1 MESAHVRIM
10 ISAGGTGGGVY
21 PALAV
26 AEALHRLFPDDL
38 TLTFVGARGDIGR
51 NLVRQADVPF
61 DSYHE
66 VLAGP
71 LHGLPR
77 HQQMLSGSKIALGVA
92 QALALVLRLRPQVL
106 FLTGGWVGVPM
117 ALACWLLRRPIV
129 IYVPDIEPGLML
141 KTMGRYFARAIA
153 ATVADTAQ
161 FYPPTKRVV
170 ETGYPLRRELLEIS
184 REDAIQALE
193 LDPARKTLLVFGG
206 SRGARSINAAMFG
219 AAATLVRDK
228 VQILHISGRRDWDFV
243 RAQHAQL
250 GDDVRAHYRV
260 FDFLPHIGPVFA
272 AADLVISRAGA
283 ATLAEYPLFGLP
295 AILVPYPHAW
305 RYQRVNADWLAERGA
320 AIRLDDERLQDTLL
334 PTVQAVL
341 NDDIRLTAMRQ
352 AAHALR
358 RIDGA
363 ENIARLLALVAGCPM
378 S

>member
-1 MESAHVRIM
+1 MM

-26 AEALHRLFPDDL
+26 ADALRRLFPDDL
-38 TLTFVGARGDIGR
+38 TLTFVGARGDMAR
-51 NLVRQADVPF
+51 DLVARSDVRF
-61 DSYHE
+61 DGYHE

-77 HQQMLSGSKIALGVA
+77 RQQALSAAKIAVGVA
-92 QALALVLRLRPQVL
+92 QSLVLAARLRPQVL

-161 FYPPTKRVV
+161 FYPPTKRVI
-170 ETGYPLRRELLEIS
+170 ETGYPLRRELLEVS
-184 REDAIQALE
+184 RQDALQALE

-206 SRGARSINAAMFG
+206 SRGSRSINAAMFG
-219 AAATLVRDK
+219 AAAALVRDGL
-228 VQILHISGRRDWDFV
+228 QIVHISGRRDWDFV
-243 RAQHAQL
+243 REQHAQL
-250 GDDVRAHYRV
+250 GEVERAHYRI
-260 FDFLPHIGPVFA
+260 FDFLPNIGQAFA

-295 AILVPYPHAW
+295 AILVPYPYAW

-320 AIRLDDERLQDTLL
+320 AIRLDDERLQDELL
-334 PTVQAVL
+334 PTVRSVL
-341 NDDIRLTAMRQ
+341 NDEIRLAEMRQ
-352 AAHALR
+352 AARALR
-358 RIDGA
+358 RTDGA
-363 ENIARLLALVAGCPM
+363 ENIARLLAQVAGNVP